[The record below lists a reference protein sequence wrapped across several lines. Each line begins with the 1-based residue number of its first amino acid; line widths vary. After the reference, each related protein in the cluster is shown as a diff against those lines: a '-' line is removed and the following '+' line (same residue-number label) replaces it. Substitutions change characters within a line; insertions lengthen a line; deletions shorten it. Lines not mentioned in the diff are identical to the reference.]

1 MTEGARR
8 LRTAAARLRSHQT
21 TRLLAG
27 AALRGLGLGLGVVAA
42 LLLAERF
49 VALPAVVRAAGL
61 IAAAGL
67 PLAVLGHA
75 LLLRLPA
82 LRNAE
87 EAARR
92 TEAQAAVL
100 RERLVP
106 ALQVLD
112 TRDDFRTGYS
122 TELVDAFVDDT
133 ATIVERVLPSSLP
146 YNAGFRTGALTAAVA
161 VALAVLAVGVTLPS
175 GLGRGLARLAG
186 AFGELGPRPAA
197 TFLVD
202 PGDVSV
208 PRGEPV
214 TLAARVDHVHVQDG
228 SARAT
233 LQWRTDDDTPWT
245 DLDLPG
251 QLTAS
256 GAQAGVPVAR
266 FEHRFAAVQES
277 FRYRFSHGAALSPEY
292 GVQAV
297 PPPSLTIDE
306 VRYHYPEYTGL
317 PVRSEKNGDGDLAAV
332 KGSTAEI
339 IVRSTNEPRVA
350 RLELESGPTQELAPG
365 DDARL
370 RARVEIVQ
378 EDAYTL
384 FVEDQLGLTNP
395 NPLSYRIRALAD
407 EAPFIRLLEPGED
420 RDLDESLRVA
430 LRFSAVDDFGLGPV
444 KLVWE
449 VSRREGESQER
460 VVHRPGERRTE
471 LNERWEWDLGPLGLL
486 PGDAVTY
493 HLEVTDNNAV
503 DGPSRARTRDYVLRF
518 PTLGEIYA
526 EIDEKGE
533 SSIEDL
539 AEMAEEAKRVEERVE
554 EISREILKQGE
565 SSWENR
571 KEVERA
577 LQTQE
582 QLAQELKRIQ
592 DEIGSNMDKLAESEF
607 STLEAL
613 QKMEQIQKLMD
624 EVADDKMK
632 EALEKLRRALEET
645 NPRRMQEDLAEFRM
659 SQDELM
665 EQLERIAE
673 NLKQFRMEERL
684 KAAVRQMEELAAR
697 QEQVNDELR
706 RATKPEDPG
715 AAEERQAGEE
725 NGEESK
731 AEDPESGEER
741 AGDQESG
748 EESKSGE
755 EKAGDQDSEDPKSGE
770 QKSGE
775 QKSGEQKSGE
785 PPEGME
791 NLARQEEALAEEA
804 RRLEQELKDLAE
816 MTRELRD
823 AQDQKSMDGMAQ
835 KMDAGD
841 VPETMN
847 EMSEQMRG
855 GDPEGAEESGEKALT
870 ELRELL
876 TQLQQTQQG
885 MAMRQIQI
893 SQAAIN
899 RAVRDLLSISGDEEK
914 LAGDLSEMP
923 TSTNSATRGFADEQ
937 HLLIQGA
944 VRVED
949 MLKEVAKDTPLM
961 DSALGQ
967 QLKDSIRGMMEA
979 AYGLE
984 NGAVH
989 MARDDGARA
998 VEDLNAVVIAL
1009 LLASESM
1016 SSCASGMPTSGFMQQ
1031 LQDLSGDQQKLN
1043 EALQELMR
1051 QGGSPM
1057 DQRLQAQ
1064 LRGMAEEQQR
1074 IKDQLQ
1080 QLLDEAGFGQSLL
1093 GRLDQVTEKMDEV
1106 AKKLA
1111 EGRLDDETLREQD
1124 WALTRLLDSQRSM
1137 RERDFGRQRESRTG
1151 EDLADLLS
1159 PDELPEGLEDG
1170 KRDLRED
1177 LLKALDRR
1185 YPPKYEELIRRY
1197 FRSLS
1202 DEQPGPDL
1210 P

>member
-8 LRTAAARLRSHQT
+8 LREAAARLGSHQT
-21 TRLLAG
+21 TRLLGG
-27 AALRGLGLGLGVVAA
+27 AALRGLGLGLGLLAAA
-42 LLLAERF
+42 LLADRFLPLPALARAAAF
-49 VALPAVVRAAGL
+49 LAAVALPPAAV
-61 IAAAGL
+61 
-67 PLAVLGHA
+67 GHA
-75 LLLRLPA
+75 LFRRLPA
-82 LRNAE
+82 LRSAE
-87 EAARR
+87 EAARA
-92 TEAQAAVL
+92 TETQAAEL

-112 TRDDFRTGYS
+112 TRDDARTGYS

-133 ATIVERVLPSSLP
+133 AAAVERVRAASLP
-146 YNAGFRTGALTAAVA
+146 YNAGFRSGAWTAAA
-161 VALAVLAVGVTLPS
+161 GAALALIAGVAAGPAGVGH
-175 GLGRGLARLAG
+175 GLLRLAG
-186 AFGELGPRPAA
+186 ALGELGPRPGA
-197 TFLVD
+197 TFLVE

-214 TLAARVDHVHVQDG
+214 TIAARVDHARVEDG

-233 LQWRTDDDTPWT
+233 LQWRTHEDAPWT
-245 DLDLPG
+245 DVGLAG
-251 QLTAS
+251 SLTAS

-266 FEHRFAAVQES
+266 FEHRFDSVRDS
-277 FRYRFSHGAALSPEY
+277 FRYRFSHGGALSSEF

-306 VRYHYPEYTGL
+306 VRYHYPDYTGL
-317 PVRSEKNGDGDLAAV
+317 PVRSEKNGGGDLAAV
-332 KGSTAEI
+332 KGSAAEI
-339 IVRSTNEPRVA
+339 LVRSTNQPRVA
-350 RLELESGPTQELAPG
+350 RLELESGAAQELAPG
-365 DDARL
+365 EDGRL
-370 RARVEIVQ
+370 TARVEIVQ

-384 FVEDQLGLTNP
+384 FVEDELGLTNP
-395 NPLSYRIRALAD
+395 NPLTYRIRALAD

-420 RDLDESLRVA
+420 RDLDETLRVT

-449 VSRREGESQER
+449 VSRHEGRSEER
-460 VVHRPGERRTE
+460 VVHRPAERRTE
-471 LNERWEWDLGPLGLL
+471 LNERWEWDLAPLGLL
-486 PGDAVTY
+486 PGDDVVY
-493 HLEVTDNNAV
+493 HLEVSDNNAV
-503 DGPSRARTRDYVLRF
+503 DGPSTARTRDYVLRF

-526 EIDEKGE
+526 EIDESGE

-539 AEMAEEAKRVEERVE
+539 QEMSDQAKRVEEQVE
-554 EISREILKQGE
+554 ELSREILKQGD

-592 DEIGSNMDKLAESEF
+592 DEIGSNMDQLAESEF

-613 QKMEQIQKLMD
+613 QKMEQIRKLMD
-624 EVADDKMK
+624 EVATDQMK

-659 SQDELM
+659 SQEELM
-665 EQLERIAE
+665 EQLDRIAE

-697 QEQVNDELR
+697 QEHVNDELR
-706 RATKPEDPG
+706 RATEPRDEK
-715 AAEERQAGEE
+715 AGEE
-725 NGEESK
+725 SRDEKGDEKGDDAEGDRTEEPDDAARGEDSEKGEESK
-731 AEDPESGEER
+731 RGEEPSGERASEQPESL
-741 AGDQESG
+741 
-748 EESKSGE
+748 
-755 EKAGDQDSEDPKSGE
+755 
-770 QKSGE
+770 
-775 QKSGEQKSGE
+775 
-785 PPEGME
+785 E
-791 NLARQEEALAEEA
+791 NLARQEDALAEEA
-804 RRLEQELKDLAE
+804 KRLEQELKDVAE

-823 AQDQKSMDGMAQ
+823 AQDQKSMDEVARRMES
-835 KMDAGD
+835 GD
-841 VPETMN
+841 VPETMG

-855 GDPEGAEESGEKALT
+855 GEQEQAEESGEKALT
-870 ELRELL
+870 ELRDLL
-876 TQLQQTQQG
+876 TQLQQAQQG

-914 LAGDLSEMP
+914 LAADLGEMP
-923 TSTNSATRGFADEQ
+923 SSTNSATRAFADEQ

-944 VRVED
+944 TRVED

-967 QLKDSIRGMMEA
+967 QLKDSIKGMKEA

-1009 LLASESM
+1009 LQASQNM

-1031 LQDLSGDQQKLN
+1031 LQELSGDQQKLN
-1043 EALQELMR
+1043 DALQQLMR
-1051 QGGSPM
+1051 EGGSPL
-1057 DQRLQAQ
+1057 DRRLQAQ
-1064 LRGMAEEQQR
+1064 LKSLAQEQQR
-1074 IKDQLQ
+1074 IKEQLQ
-1080 QLLDEAGFGQSLL
+1080 QLLDEAGQGQGLL
-1093 GRLDQVTEKMDEV
+1093 GRLDQVTEKLDEV
-1106 AKKLA
+1106 ARKLA
-1111 EGRLDDETLREQD
+1111 EGRLDDETIREQD
-1124 WALTRLLDSQRSM
+1124 WALTRLLDSQRSL

-1159 PDELPEGLEDG
+1159 PDALPEGLDDAQ
-1170 KRDLRED
+1170 RDLRED

-1202 DEQPGPDL
+1202 EEPQPRPDL